1 MRFILINTFYI
12 MSTIYKYRS
21 QIKDEDTVE
30 FYQTTSNNLGIV
42 TKSGLQTISVA
53 LSEDQLFELIGAL
66 LRIQSN
72 VKSEKNGK

>member
-1 MRFILINTFYI
+1 